1 MWCWLIGG
9 CPVHSSS
16 FMYHQLIFRGS
27 EQVEFFGKIWCSS
40 LLNSQVSQPECFHT
54 VDARYISRLRSVTDR
69 KSCKI

>member
-1 MWCWLIGG
+1 MKEWISFADLEARTHSLNFLLSVWVMWCWLIGG

-40 LLNSQVSQPECFHT
+40 LS
-54 VDARYISRLRSVTDR
+54 
-69 KSCKI
+69 